1 MVRPDIWGILLGLSF
16 IALTGGVFFWMF
28 RLPPRRPRAVA
39 KGHGSVEA
47 PPRILVPIVDAITS
61 ERAVEL
67 ACRLRSGQKVDL
79 VLVHVIEVPD
89 TLPLDV
95 MMPDSDDIGR
105 EALEMGRV
113 IARRYGCNTRA
124 YIVHHRHTAQ
134 GILQVAN
141 EENVDAI
148 VLSDGV
154 RESPVSRAW
163 GKTNAEILRSANCEV
178 FLDEV
183 PKVARP
189 IALAVST

>member
-1 MVRPDIWGILLGLSF
+1 MVSDAWGILLGLSF
-16 IALTGGVFFWMF
+16 IGMTGGVFFWMF
-28 RLPPRRPRAVA
+28 RLPPPRPQAVVR
-39 KGHGSVEA
+39 GHGSGEA

-67 ACRLRSGQKVDL
+67 ACRLRSGQKADL

-89 TLPLDV
+89 TLPLDAV
-95 MMPDSDDIGR
+95 MPDCDNMGR

-113 IARRYGCNTRA
+113 IARRYGCNTRT
-124 YIVHHRHTAQ
+124 YIVHHRNTAH

-154 RESPVSRAW
+154 AESPVSRAW
-163 GKTNAEILRSANCEV
+163 GKMDAEILRRANCEV
-178 FLDEV
+178 FLDKV
-183 PKVARP
+183 PRAAQP
-189 IALAVST
+189 IALAA